1 MDNLLEH
8 VTDEEIDAL
17 VTNLLP
23 RFDQLK
29 KYERR
34 ERKRRGKFQV
44 LSGEWITETEFANRV
59 RRWKE
64 SVGLLK
70 KGQTT

>member
-8 VTDEEIDAL
+8 VTDDQIEAL
-17 VTNLLP
+17 VDGLIP
-23 RFDQLK
+23 RWK
-29 KYERR
+29 KARNI

-44 LSGEWITETEFANRV
+44 LSGEWITHQEFDDRV

-70 KGQTT
+70 KETKS